1 MQKKRILI
9 AMTEIGNGHKG
20 PAIAIK
26 KALEERYPGKF
37 DVEVVD
43 ILQKFDYSL
52 FRRYL
57 FLWVNL
63 GMRFPILLT
72 VIYYLLDNKPSLFME
87 GFLLRKVC
95 KKLIKYVEETK
106 PDLIVADHESC
117 IHAFSLI
124 KDKLN
129 VPFVAINTDPFDAH
143 YVWAS
148 TEMDEYLVFSDEV
161 RDILSRKGVKKEKI
175 RVIKNAYPIDLKHS
189 IKLDS
194 EKQVRQKLGL
204 LDKMTLLISFGA
216 EGVGKL
222 EEFMEAAIKNDLN
235 VQILVVCGRNEK
247 LKNELEKI
255 NLSQN
260 SKTNLKIFGF
270 VDNMQEFIQ
279 ASDVVLGKPGASQT
293 FEAIVKNKPIIYLTY
308 LKNEHNTLKFIVE
321 NGMGWYVRNEKEF
334 IELLKNFQSNKKL
347 LSQTSRNI
355 AKFKFKSCSSD
366 IADILAEK
374 LK

>member
-1 MQKKRILI
+1 MKRKRILI

-26 KALEERYPGKF
+26 KALDERYPGKF

-52 FRRYL
+52 FKRYY
-57 FLWVNL
+57 FLWVSL
-63 GMRFPILLT
+63 GMRFPRLLT
-72 VIYYLLDNKPSLFME
+72 LMYYLSDNKLTLFME
-87 GFLLRKVC
+87 SFLLKKLC
-95 KKLIKYVEETK
+95 KRLIKYIEKTK

-124 KDKLN
+124 KDELN

-148 TEMDEYLVFSDEV
+148 TEIDEYITFSAEAKNL
-161 RDILSRKGVKKEKI
+161 LSKKGVEKEKI
-175 RVIKNAYPIDLKHS
+175 KVIKNAYPIDLKHS
-189 IKLDS
+189 IKLGS
-194 EKQVRQKLGL
+194 KKHLRKKLGL
-204 LDKMTLLISFGA
+204 LNKMTILISFGA
-216 EGVGKL
+216 EGVGNL
-222 EEFMEAAIKNDLN
+222 EKFMMAAIKNDLN
-235 VQILVVCGRNEK
+235 IQILVVCGRNEK
-247 LKNELEKI
+247 LKNELEKM

-293 FEAIVKNKPIIYLTY
+293 FEAIVKNKPIIYSTY
-308 LKNEHNTLKFIVE
+308 LENEYNTLKFIVK
-321 NGMGWYVRNEKEF
+321 NGMGWYVKNDKEF
-334 IELLKNFQSNKKL
+334 VELLRNFQNNKKL
-347 LSQTSRNI
+347 LSQASKNM

-366 IADILAEK
+366 IADLLVEK
-374 LK
+374 LT